1 MLRIKEAIVVEGRY
15 DKNTLSQ
22 LVDTV
27 ILETRGFAI
36 FRDREQLALLRR
48 LAEARGL
55 MILTDS
61 DSAGFL
67 IRNHL
72 KGAIPPEQVK
82 HAYIP
87 DIFGKERRKRQP
99 GSEGKVGVEGMS
111 PRILEEALRRG
122 GATFLD
128 QETVPPANPGPPIT
142 KTDLYLLGL
151 SGGRGSAEARRS
163 LLAAL
168 QLPEHLSPNALLPV
182 LNALYAREDFFSLAQ
197 GLSAQ
202 QR

>member
-1 MLRIKEAIVVEGRY
+1 MLHIKEALVVEGRY

-27 ILETRGFAI
+27 IVETRGFAI
-36 FRDREQLALLRR
+36 FRDRAQLALLRR

-55 MILTDS
+55 LILTDS

-87 DIFGKERRKRQP
+87 DIYGKERRKRHA
-99 GSEGKVGVEGMS
+99 GAEGKVGVEGMS
-111 PRILEEALRRG
+111 PRVLEEALRRG

-128 QETVPPANPGPPIT
+128 QDIPSPAKASPPIT
-142 KTDLYLLGL
+142 KTDLYRLGL
-151 SGGRGSAEARRS
+151 SGGAGSAEARRT
-163 LLAAL
+163 LLTAL
-168 QLPEHLSPNALLPV
+168 QLPEHLSPNAMLPV
-182 LNALYAREDFFSLAQ
+182 LNALYAREDFFALAQ
-197 GLSAQ
+197 GLETP
-202 QR
+202 RP

>member
-1 MLRIKEAIVVEGRY
+1 MLHIKEALVVEGRY

-27 ILETRGFAI
+27 IVETRGFAI
-36 FRDREQLALLRR
+36 FRDRAQLALLRR

-55 MILTDS
+55 LILTDS

-87 DIFGKERRKRQP
+87 DIYGKERRKRHA
-99 GSEGKVGVEGMS
+99 GAEGKVGVEGMS
-111 PRILEEALRRG
+111 PRVLEEALRRG

-128 QETVPPANPGPPIT
+128 QDIPSPAKASPPIT
-142 KTDLYLLGL
+142 KTDLYRLGL
-151 SGGRGSAEARRS
+151 SGGAGSAEARRT
-163 LLAAL
+163 LLTTL
-168 QLPEHLSPNALLPV
+168 QLPEHLSPNAMLPV
-182 LNALYAREDFFSLAQ
+182 LNALYDREAFFALAQ
-197 GLSAQ
+197 GLETP
-202 QR
+202 RP

>member
-1 MLRIKEAIVVEGRY
+1 VLRIKEAIVVEGRY
-15 DKNTLSQ
+15 DKNTLAQ

-36 FRDREQLALLRR
+36 FRDKEQLELLRR
-48 LAEARGL
+48 IAKARGL
-55 MILTDS
+55 LILTDS

-72 KGAIPPEQVK
+72 KGAIPMEQVK

-87 DIFGKERRKRQP
+87 DIFGKEHRKRQP
-99 GSEGKVGVEGMS
+99 GSEGKIGVEGMS
-111 PRILEEALRRG
+111 PQVLEAALRRG

-128 QETVPPANPGPPIT
+128 QDQNAPKQTQSPIT

-151 SGGRGSAEARRS
+151 SGGEGSAQARRG

-168 QLPEHLSPNALLPV
+168 KLPEHLSPNALLPV
-182 LNALYAREDFFSLAQ
+182 LNALYTREDFFALAQ
-197 GLSAQ
+197 GLETP
-202 QR
+202 RP